1 VRNGA
6 TRDGTGLIVNSSR
19 AVLYASSGDDYASA
33 ARQAVIALCD
43 ALNAA
48 NRR

>member
-1 VRNGA
+1 MRNGA
-6 TRDGTGLIVNSSR
+6 TRDGTGLVVNSSR

-33 ARQAVIALCD
+33 ARQSVVTLRD